1 MINSEISQN
10 RQELLVN
17 IAIKRGYS
25 HSESVKLASKVEDLI
40 RQGKYPEAYEK
51 YISRLC
57 S

>member
-17 IAIKRGYS
+17 IATKRGYS
-25 HSESVKLASKVEDLI
+25 RSEAVTLASKIEQLI
-40 RQGKYPEAYEK
+40 RLGKYPEAYEK

>member
-1 MINSEISQN
+1 MNSKISQN

-17 IAIKRGYS
+17 IATNRGYS
-25 HSESVKLASKVEDLI
+25 HSEAVKLASKVEELI
-40 RQGKYPEAYEK
+40 TLGKYPEAYEK

>member
-1 MINSEISQN
+1 MNSEISQN

-17 IAIKRGYS
+17 IATNRGYS
-25 HSESVKLASKVEDLI
+25 HSEAVKLASKVEKLI
-40 RQGKYPEAYEK
+40 TLGKYPEAYEK

>member
-17 IAIKRGYS
+17 VATSRGYS
-25 HSESVKLASKVEDLI
+25 HSEAVVLASKVEELI
-40 RQGKYPEAYEK
+40 KQGKYPEAYEK

>member
-17 IAIKRGYS
+17 VAIKRGYS
-25 HSESVKLASKVEDLI
+25 YSESVKLASKVEDLI